1 MQRTLIKDLKNYI
14 GKEVTVAGFIN
25 ARRDHGKLI
34 FIDLRDRTGIVQ
46 AVSSAKNAKTHA
58 TIEAVHSEWSAELTG
73 TVGKRPK
80 NMINPEQEMGEI
92 EIAIS
97 DSLILGKAQELPF
110 EKDGALNLDTYLDHM
125 PLTLRSEKSQAIFKV
140 QAYIIAAYREAL
152 SSRNFVEFQSPKL
165 VGSDAEGGGEVFKVD
180 YFHDH
185 SAYLAT
191 SPQIYKQIMVPVFE
205 RVFSTGNV
213 YRAEKHSTTRHLNEY
228 TSLDVEFG
236 FIKDHAD
243 IMKMLT
249 EILHDIISFLKKHGS
264 KEFKFL
270 NADFPLAPD
279 IFPVMKLR
287 EAQTLIKKETGE
299 DCTREPDLT
308 PSNEKFLCEYAAKNF
323 ASDFIFI
330 THYPVAKR
338 PFYTREDEKDP
349 GYTKSFDLLFRGVE
363 ITTGGQRVHDHD
375 LLVEKMKSK
384 GLNPENFFFYLMA
397 FKYGMPP
404 HGGWGMGIERL
415 TQKFLGLANVKEA
428 TLFPREINRID
439 TLLSQ

>member
-1 MQRTLIKDLKNYI
+1 
-14 GKEVTVAGFIN
+14 
-25 ARRDHGKLI
+25 
-34 FIDLRDRTGIVQ
+34 
-46 AVSSAKNAKTHA
+46 
-58 TIEAVHSEWSAELTG
+58 
-73 TVGKRPK
+73 
-80 NMINPEQEMGEI
+80 
-92 EIAIS
+92 
-97 DSLILGKAQELPF
+97 
-110 EKDGALNLDTYLDHM
+110 
-125 PLTLRSEKSQAIFKV
+125 
-140 QAYIIAAYREAL
+140 
-152 SSRNFVEFQSPKL
+152 
-165 VGSDAEGGGEVFKVD
+165 
-180 YFHDH
+180 
-185 SAYLAT
+185 
-191 SPQIYKQIMVPVFE
+191 
-205 RVFSTGNV
+205 
-213 YRAEKHSTTRHLNEY
+213 
-228 TSLDVEFG
+228 
-236 FIKDHAD
+236 
-243 IMKMLT
+243 MLT